1 VPGRT
6 EEPNEMLKTE
16 KATGTP
22 PGEFV
27 NEDLERDCAR
37 FLAELRKRAA
47 DAEGI
52 RPQSE
57 K

>member
-6 EEPNEMLKTE
+6 EEPNEILKTE
-16 KATGTP
+16 EATETP

-47 DAEGI
+47 DTEGI
-52 RPQSE
+52 RPESE